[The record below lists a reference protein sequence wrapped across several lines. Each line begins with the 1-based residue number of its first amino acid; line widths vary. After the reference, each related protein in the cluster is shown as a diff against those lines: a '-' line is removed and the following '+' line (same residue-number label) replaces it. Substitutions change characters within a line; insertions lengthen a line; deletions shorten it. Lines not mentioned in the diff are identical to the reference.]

1 MPSFGKLALLVAIV
15 AFVWFGWRWFQGWEK
30 ERRLAAERRAREE
43 AVRDGAP
50 GTRIEE
56 LARCSV
62 CTAYVPATTR
72 ACARSDCPFP
82 R

>member
-43 AVRDGAP
+43 TVRDGAP

-62 CTAYVPATTR
+62 CAAYVPTATR
-72 ACARSDCPFP
+72 ACARRDCPFP